1 MESHCNIPTIKPHIA
16 QCQSYFLTS
25 MFHSFFT
32 HKQKSCTPFS
42 IHPSCN
48 LPLSK
53 LQLLFQVFLHSSCTC
68 LKEQF
73 KSKSKEL
80 NTHNANAIF
89 LLWHPSS
96 TPKQLQ
102 LLFYVKT
109 KIITHTYTSQKSF
122 FWIAK
127 SMFYFNSEESTGFVS
142 LWITYGSSRTH
153 PLMQHTKWKKTL
165 HIPWT
170 RYNFSSLRIDML
182 LSHTQQNKNKNPFL
196 HIHLLYVPLY
206 SNWKEPPLNPTLCLA
221 TNKKQ
226 CKNIK
231 RLYHSTSA
239 IKLTIDDKFVYNA
252 TNCHNKLKLWQN
264 DYSLF
269 LVQICIFRLGN
280 TTLLS
285 LFLALILKVKCATLC
300 VHQR

>member
-109 KIITHTYTSQKSF
+109 KIITHT
-122 FWIAK
+122 
-127 SMFYFNSEESTGFVS
+127 
-142 LWITYGSSRTH
+142 H
-153 PLMQHTKWKKTL
+153 TL
-165 HIPWT
+165 HKKVSFELQSQCFISNPKSQLALFHFELHMVALEPILSCNT
-170 RYNFSSLRIDML
+170 QNEKKLSTFLEHAIISPLSELTCSFHTPNKIKIKIHFSIYISCMFHSIQIEKSL
-182 LSHTQQNKNKNPFL
+182 
-196 HIHLLYVPLY
+196 
-206 SNWKEPPLNPTLCLA
+206 
-221 TNKKQ
+221 
-226 CKNIK
+226 
-231 RLYHSTSA
+231 
-239 IKLTIDDKFVYNA
+239 
-252 TNCHNKLKLWQN
+252 LW
-264 DYSLF
+264 
-269 LVQICIFRLGN
+269 
-280 TTLLS
+280 TLLCVLLQIRS
-285 LFLALILKVKCATLC
+285 NAKTSSDFTTPQVQLSWLLMINLC
-300 VHQR
+300 TMPQIVTTN